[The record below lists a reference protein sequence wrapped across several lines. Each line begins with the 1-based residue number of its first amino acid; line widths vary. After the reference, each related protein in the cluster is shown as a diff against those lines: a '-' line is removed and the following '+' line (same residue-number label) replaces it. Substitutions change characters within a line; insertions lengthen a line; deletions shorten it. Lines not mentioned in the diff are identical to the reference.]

1 MTGRRDI
8 PERHVRVERRPDQD
22 PGIQVAALQAAG
34 CGAIRTG
41 TASGASREGRGGL
54 RNVLDFPRAGDGPG
68 AHRLDRPGRS
78 TRDAP
83 DPVHG
88 LDGRGAPRRV
98 LEPEVTTAGEPGR
111 LAVTVP
117 GMVADME
124 LGFIRD
130 RQCAGTGAA
139 KARGV
144 YRGRGKRIDD
154 GRIRELAARQV
165 PRARIA
171 RGPRIS
177 RMSVYRALK
186 DRDGWGEGPGRLETA
201 DV

>member
-1 MTGRRDI
+1 MPRIGYARVSTATQDLDIQTTRLAEAGCQIIRTETGSGAARTGRG
-8 PERHVRVERRPDQD
+8 E
-22 PGIQVAALQAAG
+22 
-34 CGAIRTG
+34 
-41 TASGASREGRGGL
+41 L
-54 RNVLDFPRAGDGPG
+54 RNVLDFLRAGDGPG

-78 TRDAP
+78 TRDVP
-83 DPVHG
+83 GPVHG

-98 LEPEVTTAGEPGR
+98 LEPEVTTAGELGR

-117 GMVADME
+117 GIVADME

-144 YRGRGKRIDD
+144 YKGRRKRIDD

-171 RGPRIS
+171 RGPGIS

-186 DRDGWGEGPGRLETA
+186 DRDGRGEGAGQDA
-201 DV
+201 DDTPPA